1 MVGAGVIGL
10 AVAYELLRRR
20 RTVVVCERD
29 APGSGASRVAA
40 GMLAPTSEADLADVA
55 LLRLA
60 QESLRRYPGFVADL
74 EALAGVPCQYRADG
88 TLWVALGR
96 DDDAELA
103 HLEAVQRAKG
113 LAPRRLSGAEVLAR
127 EPRLSSRVVS
137 GLWVPEDHQVDPRSL
152 VRALATA
159 VGALGGTLLSRT
171 RVDRI
176 HAAEGHVRAVSVTGP
191 DGPREIECG
200 AAVLAAGVWTR
211 EVAAPGPSWPVRP
224 VKGQIVRL
232 AGPPLLDRVIRHPRV
247 YLVPRRD
254 GELVVGATMEEQGLD
269 PDPTAGA
276 VMELLRDAWQLLPG
290 IYDLR
295 VVELAVGFRPAV
307 PDHLPLIG
315 AAATGGL
322 FLATGHFRH
331 GILLAPATGHH
342 LAELIG
348 GGAAPPELAPF
359 DPGRLGPAHPG
370 AAPPRRA
377 ASGAGRS

>member
-1 MVGAGVIGL
+1 
-10 AVAYELLRRR
+10 
-20 RTVVVCERD
+20 
-29 APGSGASRVAA
+29 
-40 GMLAPTSEADLADVA
+40 
-55 LLRLA
+55 
-60 QESLRRYPGFVADL
+60 
-74 EALAGVPCQYRADG
+74 
-88 TLWVALGR
+88 
-96 DDDAELA
+96 
-103 HLEAVQRAKG
+103 
-113 LAPRRLSGAEVLAR
+113 
-127 EPRLSSRVVS
+127 
-137 GLWVPEDHQVDPRSL
+137 
-152 VRALATA
+152 
-159 VGALGGTLLSRT
+159 
-171 RVDRI
+171 
-176 HAAEGHVRAVSVTGP
+176 VRAVSVTGP